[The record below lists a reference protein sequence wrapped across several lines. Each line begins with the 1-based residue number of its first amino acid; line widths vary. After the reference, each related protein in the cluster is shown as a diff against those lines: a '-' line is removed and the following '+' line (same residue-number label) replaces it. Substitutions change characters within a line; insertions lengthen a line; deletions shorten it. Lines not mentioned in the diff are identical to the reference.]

1 MIDQKQQHPRDI
13 DPFSTSD
20 KPVHS
25 VMSKFDEETN
35 KTRQKKTTLSIS
47 PTLHQLQLFI
57 TYLRVET
64 NHESIAFPYLSR
76 EQFSDT
82 KD

>member
-35 KTRQKKTTLSIS
+35 KTKQKK
-47 PTLHQLQLFI
+47 QL
-57 TYLRVET
+57 
-64 NHESIAFPYLSR
+64 
-76 EQFSDT
+76 
-82 KD
+82 